1 VLEQLAMAELLASG
15 DYDRHVARARQVYR
29 RRRDALVAAVARH
42 LPGLRLSGAA
52 AGLHVLLRL
61 PDAVDDIALAEAA
74 ATRGV
79 RVEALSPMSLV
90 AAPERGLVL
99 GYSRLPAE
107 RIESAVDGLVG
118 ILREAGALGRRSQ
131 ASSS

>member
-1 VLEQLAMAELLASG
+1 MAELLASG

-29 RRRDALVAAVARH
+29 RRRDALVAAISRR

-61 PDAVDDIALAEAA
+61 PDGVDDIAVSEAA
-74 ATRGV
+74 AARGV
-79 RVEALSPMSLV
+79 RIEALSPMSLV

-107 RIESAVDGLVG
+107 RIEGAVETLVE
-118 ILREAGALGRRSQ
+118 ILREAGALGRGRQ